1 MKHRCRCAARAG
13 PRFFRVK
20 ALAGR
25 AATGP
30 GRTRSPLVLYIRTAM
45 PPDRF
50 RCPICR
56 STLYTVVKVQG
67 ASGQWRATSLLEC
80 LGCSVVFR
88 DPLKLTAF
96 DPNGYQQAGVPHA
109 PDPPRRE

>member
-1 MKHRCRCAARAG
+1 
-13 PRFFRVK
+13 
-20 ALAGR
+20 
-25 AATGP
+25 
-30 GRTRSPLVLYIRTAM
+30 M

-56 STLYTVVKVQG
+56 STLYTVVKVQT

-88 DPLKLTAF
+88 DAQKLTAF

-109 PDPPRRE
+109 PDERARRK